1 MKIREIIS
9 IFDTF
14 APFAYQESYDNSGL
28 IIGMPETEVRGIL
41 LSIDVTEEV
50 VEEARKHNCNL
61 IVCHHPL
68 IFGGLKKLTGSNH
81 VERTVLKAIQNDIAV
96 LASHTSMDAAWQ
108 GVNERICR
116 KLGLVNLE
124 MLSPLEGKLRKLVT
138 FVPEEHAEN
147 LRMALFSAGAGQI
160 GDYDSCSYTAKGLGS
175 FRGNELTNPFAGERE
190 TLHFEPEI
198 RLETIFP
205 MHLQHQ
211 VVNALKTSH
220 PYEEVAYDIYSLEN
234 SFERAGIG
242 MTGELKNPMN
252 EEEFLR
258 VLKTLFQAGC
268 IRHSPLLKKPVKK
281 VAVCGGSGSFLIK
294 KAIASGAQF
303 FVTGDI
309 RYHQFFEAE
318 GRIVIADT
326 GHYESEQFTTEIFH
340 ELILKNFPNFAIRFS
355 KVNTNP
361 IKYV

>member
-1 MKIREIIS
+1 MKIRDIIS
-9 IFDTF
+9 MFDAF
-14 APFAYQESYDNSGL
+14 APVAYQESYDNSGL
-28 IIGMPETEVRGIL
+28 ILGMPETDVSGIL

-50 VEEARKHNCNL
+50 IEEARTHNCNL

-81 VERTVLKAIQNDIAV
+81 VERTVLKAIRNDIAV
-96 LASHTSMDAAWQ
+96 FASHTSMDAAWQ

-124 MLSPLEGKLRKLVT
+124 ILSPLDGKLRKLVT
-138 FVPEEHAEN
+138 FVPEEHAEKV
-147 LRMALFSAGAGQI
+147 RQAVFKAGAGQI
-160 GDYDSCSYTAKGLGS
+160 GDYDSCSFHAKGLGS
-175 FRGNELTNPFAGERE
+175 FRGSEHTNPFAGERE
-190 TLHFEPEI
+190 KLHFEPEI

-205 MHLQHQ
+205 MHLQAQ
-211 VVNALKTSH
+211 VINALNESH
-220 PYEEVAYDIYSLEN
+220 PYEEVAYDIYPLEN

-242 MTGELKNPMN
+242 MTGELENPLQ
-252 EEEFLR
+252 EQEFLSL
-258 VLKTLFQAGC
+258 LKTVFQAGC
-268 IRHSPLLKKPVKK
+268 IRHSPLLKKTVKK

-309 RYHQFFEAE
+309 KYHQFFDAE

-326 GHYESEQFTTEIFH
+326 GHYESEQYTTEIFH

-361 IKYV
+361 IKYF